1 MSSTEQPKSIEFFF
15 DIMCP
20 YAYQTSVWIRD
31 VQEQVGF
38 DISWRFFSLEEINRE
53 EGKKHPYERDFVLQ
67 HGYADKTTTGA
78 ERFTKSVAKHCMSMA
93 DVFMI
98 ATLRLS

>member
-38 DISWRFFSLEEINRE
+38 DISWRFFSLEEIN
-53 EGKKHPYERDFVLQ
+53 
-67 HGYADKTTTGA
+67 
-78 ERFTKSVAKHCMSMA
+78 S
-93 DVFMI
+93 
-98 ATLRLS
+98 